1 MDGTMTAP
9 RLAAGLRGQS
19 SHPRRGRAASRGAR
33 SAPRARAPAVTGTA
47 ATMWGRSAETTMG
60 VGQTASV
67 TAQASSAPP
76 AS

>member
-19 SHPRRGRAASRGAR
+19 SRQPRGRAASRGGR
-33 SAPRARAPAVTGTA
+33 CAPRARAPAVTGTA
-47 ATMWGRSAETTMG
+47 ATMWGRSAETTTG
-60 VGQTASV
+60 AGRTASV